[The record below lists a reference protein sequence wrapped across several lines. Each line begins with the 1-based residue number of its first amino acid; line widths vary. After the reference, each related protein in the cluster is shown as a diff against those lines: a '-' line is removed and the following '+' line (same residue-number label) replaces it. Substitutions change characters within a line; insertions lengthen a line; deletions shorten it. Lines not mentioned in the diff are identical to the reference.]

1 MSLMA
6 MPSGHP
12 LLAPHDPRW
21 TAINDDQAAEQDART
36 RALTVAERLDRGVRL
51 SRTAA
56 DLRRA
61 AWEAQRGRPAA

>member
-6 MPSGHP
+6 APPGHS
-12 LLAPHDPRW
+12 LLTPRDPRW
-21 TAINDDQAAEQDART
+21 KPINDEQAAEQDARA
-36 RALTVAERLDRGVRL
+36 RALTVAERLDRGMHL
-51 SRTAA
+51 SRAAA

>member
-1 MSLMA
+1 MRFMSMQ
-6 MPSGHP
+6 PGHT
-12 LLAPHDPRW
+12 LLVPGDPRW
-21 TAINDDQAAEQDART
+21 KPINDEQAAEQDTRT

-51 SRTAA
+51 SCTAA

>member
-1 MSLMA
+1 MA
-6 MPSGHP
+6 APSDQP
-12 LLAPHDPRW
+12 LLTPRDPRW
-21 TAINDDQAAEQDART
+21 RRINDQQAAEQDT
-36 RALTVAERLDRGVRL
+36 RAQALTVAERLDRGTYL

>member
-1 MSLMA
+1 MA
-6 MPSGHP
+6 TPSGHS
-12 LLAPHDPRW
+12 LLAPRDPRW
-21 TAINDDQAAEQDART
+21 TQINAEQDAEQDVRA
-36 RALTVAERLDRGVRL
+36 RALTVAERLDQGIYL

>member
-1 MSLMA
+1 MGFMLRR
-6 MPSGHP
+6 SGRT
-12 LLAPHDPRW
+12 LLVPGDPRW
-21 TAINDDQAAEQDART
+21 KPINAEQAAEQDARAHT
-36 RALTVAERLDRGVRL
+36 LTVAERLDRGVRL

>member
-1 MSLMA
+1 MRFMTA
-6 MPSGHP
+6 RSGHT
-12 LLAPHDPRW
+12 LLTVGDPRW
-21 TAINDDQAAEQDART
+21 KRINDEQAAEHDARA
-36 RALTVAERLDRGVRL
+36 RALTVAERLDRGMRL

>member
-1 MSLMA
+1 MSFMA
-6 MPSGHP
+6 TPSGHS
-12 LLAPHDPRW
+12 LLTLRDPRW
-21 TAINDDQAAEQDART
+21 RSINDEQTAEQDVRA
-36 RALTVAERLDRGVRL
+36 RALTVAERLDRGICL